1 MLLNRLQTSKLE
13 HVPRSANKLAFM
25 LANLATTLPILVKEN
40 MNVLI
45 CNPWVIILLN
55 EKFEADIIVVSAPK
69 LGEEH

>member
-1 MLLNRLQTSKLE
+1 MLLNRHQTSKLE